1 MLQVESGGATN
12 GTLLMARGIG
22 VDRPA
27 DREKEV
33 TPKCEISQNIIKF
46 GNVKHAAAARTL
58 SFGLANTGRG
68 ELIVR
73 AVECDGRFTTSLRPG
88 MRIPAGGNRTV
99 DVKLDA
105 GELPYGI
112 FTGHLLFIT
121 NDPVRPMRRLRVVA
135 VIEE

>member
-1 MLQVESGGATN
+1 
-12 GTLLMARGIG
+12 
-22 VDRPA
+22 
-27 DREKEV
+27 
-33 TPKCEISQNIIKF
+33 
-46 GNVKHAAAARTL
+46 
-58 SFGLANTGRG
+58 
-68 ELIVR
+68 
-73 AVECDGRFTTSLRPG
+73 